1 MKTNGLANPANP
13 GITTNQNDP
22 GNTGNIQKLSDRA
35 FYLIALATLLQESR
49 KTGKLQELLV
59 PETTTPRPYQSVIV

>member
-13 GITTNQNDP
+13 GIIKNQNAP

-35 FYLIALATLLQESR
+35 FYLIALATLLQES
-49 KTGKLQELLV
+49 KKSGNLQDLLV
-59 PETTTPRPYQSVIV
+59 AGNKNRSYQPATR